1 MAIGAIDAALKG
13 MNGQW
18 EAICKKTDKHHDIGT
33 LPENEKKKRRSEL
46 DSLLRT
52 VESAKRQVTRAIE
65 EEGGAPHA
73 RAEETEEE
81 SCSAESEMGAPDG
94 AKAKPSEEHAT
105 AEAAATQELPSLEE
119 QHQALLDI
127 VKM

>member
-1 MAIGAIDAALKG
+1 MT
-13 MNGQW
+13 GQW
-18 EAICKKTDKHHDIGT
+18 EAICKEKTDKQSDIGT

-46 DSLLRT
+46 GSLLRA

-73 RAEETEEE
+73 RAEEETEEE

-94 AKAKPSEEHAT
+94 AKAKPEDCVSG
-105 AEAAATQELPSLEE
+105 LSS
-119 QHQALLDI
+119 QAWPPAVPGAPPKSAL
-127 VKM
+127 